1 MKGRFSLLLAAA
13 TAIVSSGSAMAQ
25 MSYDPVGQKAKERSP
40 VYIGAGFVSANSKI
54 PQGSLQ
60 GIADILGPALGSAFN
75 TINEDQRTNGAKFFI
90 GYRFNKYMG
99 VEFGGVHF
107 GEPGAGYQFY
117 AGGVGIGEASVSYA
131 MGAVYADAV
140 GTWYVTEK
148 FALLGRV
155 GLAVGQTRVDY
166 NGIPLTLVSSLN
178 DRTERS
184 TKVKFGLGLQYDL
197 TDAFKVRGEWER
209 YNMPDPNSDDKVKLD
224 AFSASL
230 LYQF

>member
-1 MKGRFSLLLAAA
+1 MKGRFSLLMAAVA
-13 TAIVSSGSAMAQ
+13 ALVSSGGAMAQ
-25 MSYDPVGQKAKERSP
+25 MSYDPVGQKPKERSP

-54 PQGSLQ
+54 PQSSLQ
-60 GIADILGPALGSAFN
+60 GISDILGPALGSTFT

-90 GYRFNKYMG
+90 GYRFNKFLAVEAG
-99 VEFGGVHF
+99 VVHF
-107 GEPGAGYQFY
+107 GEPGAGYQFN

-131 MGAVYADAV
+131 MGAVFADAV
-140 GTWYVTEK
+140 GTWYLTDK

-155 GLAVGQTRVDY
+155 GAAVGQTRVDY
-166 NGIPLTLVSSLN
+166 NGIPLTLISSLN

-184 TKVKFGLGLQYDL
+184 TKVKFGLGLQYDFN
-197 TDAFKVRGEWER
+197 DAFRIRGEWER